1 MFHCVVTSCRF
12 ISVTEKRLKLV
23 FGFVEGEGSA
33 VAARSGRHD
42 DRNQQHAEQWAEER
56 KRMRWFMTRDY
67 ASARRHTPR
76 NNRLDP

>member
-1 MFHCVVTSCRF
+1 M
-12 ISVTEKRLKLV
+12 RLVGLV
-23 FGFVEGEGSA
+23 SLVAVIFLLSFRSLLHPQVLAGDGSA
-33 VAARSGRHD
+33 VTVTSRRRDRS
-42 DRNQQHAEQWAEER
+42 QQHAEQWAEER